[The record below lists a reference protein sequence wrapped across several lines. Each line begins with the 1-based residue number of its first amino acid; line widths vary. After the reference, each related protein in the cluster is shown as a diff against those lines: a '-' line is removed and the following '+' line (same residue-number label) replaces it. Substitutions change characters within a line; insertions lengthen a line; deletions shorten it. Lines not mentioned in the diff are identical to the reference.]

1 MHYDPATVFRKF
13 VSIPVRLLKKTSSKA
28 ARSEDPGAHAFEYV
42 KSPSD

>member
-1 MHYDPATVFRKF
+1 VHYDPATVFRKF
-13 VSIPVRLLKKTSSKA
+13 VSILVRLLKKTSSKA